1 MEISPKQSIAQISI
15 QLVIMDA
22 LEKGH
27 TKKEDLIQYMKS
39 NVFETAVKTY
49 IALFEKEF
57 KLETIIPK
65 ELNTGSD
72 KTTLLET
79 IKNGTHPQFLLNE
92 DKVECKCGH
101 VAIWVRTGYLCGT
114 ITAYP
119 CKYNKTK

>member
-1 MEISPKQSIAQISI
+1 MEICPKQSIAQISI

-27 TKKEDLIQYMKS
+27 TKTEDLIQYMKS

-49 IALFEKEF
+49 IVFFDKEF
-57 KLETIIPK
+57 KLEIIIPK
-65 ELNTGSD
+65 ELNTGFD

-79 IKNGTHPQFLLNE
+79 LKKGTHPQFLLNK
-92 DKVECKCGH
+92 DIVECKRGH
-101 VAIWVRTGYLCGT
+101 VAVWFRTGYLCGT

-119 CKYNKTK
+119 CKYNKSK